1 LIAYIDKAIMEM
13 EAKKA
18 GIDPGVRAVSLEYD
32 AADDGRHV
40 RARAF
45 VEGGGQLSLGAM
57 QEQWQEDG

>member
-1 LIAYIDKAIMEM
+1 MEM